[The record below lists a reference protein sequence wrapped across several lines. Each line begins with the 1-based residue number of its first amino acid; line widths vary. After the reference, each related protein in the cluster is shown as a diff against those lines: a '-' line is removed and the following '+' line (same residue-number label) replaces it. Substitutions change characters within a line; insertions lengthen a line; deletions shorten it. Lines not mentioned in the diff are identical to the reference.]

1 MAKIPEF
8 LWEPINTAF
17 PDNVILVGTPMPDG
31 YVQIS
36 PRGSVL
42 VYDAETLAFWSRGHG
57 NTHDNM
63 QDGDKVSLFI
73 RDGSLRERLPKG
85 AIARFYG
92 TVTLYKEGEV
102 REAVWERM
110 IQPERDRDPEK
121 KGYAVLVA
129 VERAEDLGH
138 KPLEA

>member
-17 PDNVILVGTPMPDG
+17 PDNVMLIGTPMPDG

-36 PRGSVL
+36 PRGSTM
-42 VYDAETLAFWSRGHG
+42 VYDAETLAFWHRGRG
-57 NTHDNM
+57 RTHENLN
-63 QDGDKVSLFI
+63 DGDKVTFFL
-73 RDGSLRERLPKG
+73 RDRSLREQLPQG

-92 TVTLYKEGEV
+92 TVTIHKDGEV
-102 REAVWERM
+102 REKVWERM
-110 IQPERDRDPEK
+110 IQPEKDRDPEK

-138 KPLEA
+138 KPLAG